1 MQNKVT
7 QLDYHGHNIYV
18 GLDTHL
24 RSWKVTI
31 RVDQEY
37 YKTFSQDPNPEILHN
52 YLVRN
57 FPNGKY
63 FSAYEASFNGFTAH
77 RKLNKLGIKNIVVN
91 PADIPTTDKERKQK
105 DDARDSR
112 KIAEQLAGLNLRG
125 IYVASIKVE
134 SDRSLLRY
142 RRTQVKEISR
152 NKNRIKSFLYFHGIT
167 IPDQFAEKSYW
178 SKRFTKW
185 LLEVELPS
193 SSMKITLTEIIET
206 VEFLRKRQYKLL
218 KDIRRLSQTEKYKT
232 NVSFLISVPGVGLKT
247 SMSFLTE
254 VDDITRFKNLDKLCS
269 FVGLVPMTNS
279 SGEKESVGNITKRH
293 NKELR
298 SAIIESS
305 WIAIRN
311 DPALMLAYQKL
322 TKRMKPTKA
331 IIRIAKKLINRM
343 RYVLKNQTFY
353 ETAIVQ

>member
-7 QLDYHGHNIYV
+7 QLDYRGHNIYV

-31 RVDQEY
+31 RVDLNY
-37 YKTFSQDPNPEILHN
+37 YKTFSQDPSPEILYK

-57 FPNGKY
+57 FPNGTY
-63 FSAYEASFNGFTAH
+63 FSAYEASFSGFTAH
-77 RKLNKLGIKNIVVN
+77 RELNKLGIKNIVVN

-112 KIAEQLAGLNLRG
+112 KIAEQLAGSNLIG
-125 IYVASIKVE
+125 IYVPSIEIE
-134 SDRSLLRY
+134 SDRALLRY

-167 IPDQFAEKSYW
+167 IPKQFAEKSYW
-178 SKRFTKW
+178 SKHFTKW
-185 LLEVELPS
+185 LLEVELPLQ
-193 SSMKITLTEIIET
+193 SMRTTLTEIIET
-206 VEFLRKRQYKLL
+206 VEFIRKSQYRLLRK
-218 KDIRRLSQTEKYKT
+218 IRLLSQTEKYKA
-232 NVSFLISVPGVGLKT
+232 NASFLISVPGVGLKT
-247 SMSFLTE
+247 VMSFLTE
-254 VDDITRFKNLDKLCS
+254 VDDITRFKNLDQLCS
-269 FVGLVPMTNS
+269 FVGLIPTTNS
-279 SGEKESVGNITKRH
+279 SGEKESIGNITKRQ
-293 NKELR
+293 NKVLR
-298 SAIIESS
+298 SIIIESS

-311 DPALMLAYQKL
+311 DPALMLAYQNL

-331 IIRIAKKLINRM
+331 IIKIAKKLINRM

-353 ETAIVQ
+353 ETAVVQ